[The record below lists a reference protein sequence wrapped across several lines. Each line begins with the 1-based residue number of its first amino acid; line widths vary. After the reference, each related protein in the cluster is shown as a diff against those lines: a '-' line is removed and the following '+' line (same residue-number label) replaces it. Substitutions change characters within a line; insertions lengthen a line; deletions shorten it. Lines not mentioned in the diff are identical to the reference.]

1 MVGIICGKS
10 RKGKWNCDIFC
21 GKEEF
26 KAKFYLMK
34 LNYGTVY
41 VKTCGNRRA
50 YEEKKIRNKP

>member
-10 RKGKWNCDIFC
+10 RKGKWNCEIFC

-26 KAKFYLMK
+26 KSKLYLMK

-50 YEEKKIRNKP
+50 YE